1 MFLRTLAGRKGNHE
15 SALNEC
21 YSAKE
26 QANRANNYGSSILW
40 NILVSL
46 DIVSIARDGRKWRK
60 DDSRAEHD
68 CLVPFLSF
76 LSFLL
81 SPFFS
86 RYDERSEEKKKTKGE
101 ELAKKSKRNVGPLK
115 VMYTEWLA
123 SRR

>member
-68 CLVPFLSF
+68 CLVLFLSF
-76 LSFLL
+76 SLSFFLL
-81 SPFFS
+81 SS
-86 RYDERSEEKKKTKGE
+86 RDTTKKKTKGE